1 MVILKN
7 SMKKVFVILIM
18 ILLSGC
24 SKKELL
30 DFQEISEM
38 EYINENKSAISSVV
52 VHKTTLGSNDCYSID
67 IEEAYQIINEIE
79 IIKKSNISVTDDYL
93 SIIFE
98 FNDEIEKTISF
109 EGKYLVNNNKN
120 YEINNFP
127 QIELMKENIIEC
139 RK

>member
-1 MVILKN
+1 
-7 SMKKVFVILIM
+7 MKKVFVILIM